1 MRSPIVLVLPQVPAS
16 HVTPVA
22 ITNIMY
28 LYYNYYIYI
37 YIHIIIIQSTNL
49 WSNSFIFQDKGSL
62 INLHSSQHLSA
73 GKACASYGSLNSA
86 PGMSAGV
93 NITECTRLE
102 PGSLFMVIIYCYQ
115 LWFYLKHYTFQL
127 LPEID
132 KNRKYRNAL
141 EKLDKWQNPLFME
154 IVSSKKTS
162 NVSHIT
168 DHHSLK
174 WLCCFKIHFLATR
187 IMNVIIVGYSQWIS
201 F

>member
-73 GKACASYGSLNSA
+73 GKACASYGSPNSA

-93 NITECTRLE
+93 NITECTQLE
-102 PGSLFMVIIYCYQ
+102 PGSLFMVIIYYYQ

-127 LPEID
+127 LPEIV

-141 EKLDKWQNPLFME
+141 ENLTND
-154 IVSSKKTS
+154 
-162 NVSHIT
+162 
-168 DHHSLK
+168 
-174 WLCCFKIHFLATR
+174 KIHFVWKLCHLRRLWMWRTFTTHT
-187 IMNVIIVGYSQWIS
+187 NHH
-201 F
+201 